1 MTELN
6 LESMWGKSSDPT
18 LRDLLAPLFRRR
30 RTLAYTFCGIMLG
43 TVVAAFILNN
53 THKATMEILVNEQRL
68 DPSITPQSTQGQA
81 SAPAVTDYD
90 IGSEIELLKSP
101 DLLEQV
107 VTANNLQQRERG
119 SFTTALFHR
128 GADDAWFS
136 ARAVEHLKGKLNIS
150 AVSKSNLI
158 AVDYKASDP
167 KLAYNVLQTLGKL
180 YLAKHLEAH
189 RRS

>member
-1 MTELN
+1 M
-6 LESMWGKSSDPT
+6 
-18 LRDLLAPLFRRR
+18 LAPLFRRR
-30 RTLAYTFCGIMLG
+30 RTLTYTFCGIMLG
-43 TVVAAFILNN
+43 TLVAAFILNN

-81 SAPAVTDYD
+81 SAPAVSDYD

-107 VTANNLQQRERG
+107 VTANDLQRRERE
-119 SFTTALFHR
+119 SFTARLFHR

-136 ARAVEHLKGKLNIS
+136 ARAVQHLHGKLEIS

-158 AVDYKASDP
+158 EVDYKAADP
-167 KLAYNVLQTLGKL
+167 RLAYNVLQTLGKL
-180 YLAKHLEAH
+180 YLAKHLEVH
-189 RRS
+189 RPQGSYAFFASETEKYQQALADS